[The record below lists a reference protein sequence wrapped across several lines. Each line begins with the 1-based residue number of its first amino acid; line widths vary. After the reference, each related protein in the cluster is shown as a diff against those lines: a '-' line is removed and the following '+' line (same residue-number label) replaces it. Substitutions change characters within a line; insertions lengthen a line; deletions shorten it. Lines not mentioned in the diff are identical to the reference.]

1 MHSLDDAN
9 LMCIAVA
16 TNKLVITNKLVKTIT
31 QLVFMFFCYRNL
43 GIRQCQHQ
51 DGVKAIFFDFL

>member
-31 QLVFMFFCYRNL
+31 QRFLWFSIIGTWVYDSVK
-43 GIRQCQHQ
+43 